1 MILVNDDLCFVL
13 IKECSSF
20 PTWNT
25 SQNVRDAYNHQ
36 TKANDKA
43 HVYLLSSMSNILSK
57 KHETMVTTRQIMDSL
72 QEMFKKNKR
81 ESKYD
86 LLVLETCLV
95 KSDQSD

>member
-1 MILVNDDLCFVL
+1 
-13 IKECSSF
+13 
-20 PTWNT
+20 
-25 SQNVRDAYNHQ
+25 
-36 TKANDKA
+36 
-43 HVYLLSSMSNILSK
+43 
-57 KHETMVTTRQIMDSL
+57 MVTTRQIMDSL